1 MAILGTMIQTK
12 RKELG
17 LSQEKLAE
25 KIGKTVG
32 YVGQIERGIS
42 YPSYSTL
49 LQLVE
54 VLEIDAQTLIS
65 TNDINIDEKFKY
77 ECTQIFSWIQK
88 YNKHARHGLLGML
101 KSADTT
107 TESKSN
113 SG

>member
-25 KIGKTVG
+25 KIGKTAG

-54 VLEIDAQTLIS
+54 VLEIDAQALFS
-65 TNDINIDEKFKY
+65 TNDINIKH
-77 ECTQIFSWIQK
+77 ECTQIFSRLSQK
-88 YNKHARHGLLGML
+88 QQQLALGIL
-101 KSADTT
+101 KLSSRS
-107 TESKSN
+107 EF
-113 SG
+113 

>member
-1 MAILGTMIQTK
+1 MKMEDKSTLGKFIQTK

-25 KIGKTVG
+25 KIGKTAG

-54 VLEIDAQTLIS
+54 V
-65 TNDINIDEKFKY
+65 
-77 ECTQIFSWIQK
+77 
-88 YNKHARHGLLGML
+88 
-101 KSADTT
+101 
-107 TESKSN
+107 
-113 SG
+113 

>member
-25 KIGKTVG
+25 KIGKTAG

-54 VLEIDAQTLIS
+54 VLEIDAQALFS
-65 TNDINIDEKFKY
+65 TNDINTH
-77 ECTQIFSWIQK
+77 ECTQIFSRLSQK
-88 YNKHARHGLLGML
+88 QQQLALGIPKL
-101 KSADTT
+101 ISRS
-107 TESKSN
+107 EF
-113 SG
+113 

>member
-25 KIGKTVG
+25 KIGKTAG

-54 VLEIDAQTLIS
+54 VVEIDAQALFS
-65 TNDINIDEKFKY
+65 TNDINTDEKFKH
-77 ECTQIFSWIQK
+77 ECTQIFSRLSQK
-88 YNKHARHGLLGML
+88 QQQLALGIL
-101 KSADTT
+101 KLISRS
-107 TESKSN
+107 EF
-113 SG
+113 

>member
-25 KIGKTVG
+25 KIGKTAG
-32 YVGQIERGIS
+32 YVGPIERGIS

-54 VLEIDAQTLIS
+54 V
-65 TNDINIDEKFKY
+65 
-77 ECTQIFSWIQK
+77 
-88 YNKHARHGLLGML
+88 
-101 KSADTT
+101 
-107 TESKSN
+107 
-113 SG
+113 

>member
-25 KIGKTVG
+25 KIGKTAG

-49 LQLVE
+49 LQLVA
-54 VLEIDAQTLIS
+54 V
-65 TNDINIDEKFKY
+65 
-77 ECTQIFSWIQK
+77 
-88 YNKHARHGLLGML
+88 
-101 KSADTT
+101 
-107 TESKSN
+107 
-113 SG
+113 